1 MKIGSYFHVVSA
13 LKDDADIDVN
23 MLDLDFD
30 SETMAIFAR
39 IHLKKVP
46 NNTGRDLVEM
56 TNVFFGQNVRVF
68 ANVSGQKVTNL

>member
-1 MKIGSYFHVVSA
+1 
-13 LKDDADIDVN
+13 